1 MKAEYLSCL
10 VESVSEIFSAML
22 NSETT
27 SGSVMMTSRRN
38 SEKSVGAHIFFFG
51 PADGV
56 VMLSFPVNTA
66 TNVARALTCTEGT
79 IPREMLEDCVVELV
93 GILAARSTFRDL
105 ASSPVRIGE
114 PSYEDEENEGGGSPS
129 ACARS
134 SWCPTKPVP
143 PPPSPGRR
151 YQVANYI
158 PDGPRSIRRRA

>member
-27 SGSVMMTSRRN
+27 SGSMGMTTRGN
-38 SEKSVGAHIFFFG
+38 SEKSIGAHISFFG

-114 PSYEDEENEGGGSPS
+114 PCSEGEENEGGGSPS
-129 ACARS
+129 ARAMLEIPFESNMGPFSLHIALSSVRRS
-134 SWCPTKPVP
+134 DSADRCV
-143 PPPSPGRR
+143 R
-151 YQVANYI
+151 
-158 PDGPRSIRRRA
+158 